1 MADYSNDLTGVISKN
16 ETKVSETHP
25 DIKGQCEIN
34 GVQYWIDGW
43 ARTRKS
49 DGGKFYSLK
58 FKAKD
63 AKPAA
68 KPTKQVSSGFND
80 MEDDLIPF

>member
-1 MADYSNDLTGVISKN
+1 MGFWGFGGRN
-16 ETKVSETHP
+16 ETKADEKHP

-58 FKAKD
+58 FKPKDEKKAKTAQKPSAGFDDMD
-63 AKPAA
+63 A
-68 KPTKQVSSGFND
+68 
-80 MEDDLIPF
+80 PF

>member
-1 MADYSNDLTGVISKN
+1 MADYDNNLTGIISRN
-16 ETKVSETHP
+16 ETKADEKHP

-58 FKAKD
+58 FKPKD
-63 AKPAA
+63 AKTAQKPAQ
-68 KPTKQVSSGFND
+68 KPSAGF
-80 MEDDLIPF
+80 DDFDSDQTPF

>member
-1 MADYSNDLTGVISKN
+1 MADFDITNRGVLFKND
-16 ETKVSETHP
+16 TKADEKHP

-49 DGGKFYSLK
+49 DGGKFYSMK
-58 FKAKD
+58 FKPKD

-68 KPTKQVSSGFND
+68 KPASKPSAGF
-80 MEDDLIPF
+80 DDLDSEVPF